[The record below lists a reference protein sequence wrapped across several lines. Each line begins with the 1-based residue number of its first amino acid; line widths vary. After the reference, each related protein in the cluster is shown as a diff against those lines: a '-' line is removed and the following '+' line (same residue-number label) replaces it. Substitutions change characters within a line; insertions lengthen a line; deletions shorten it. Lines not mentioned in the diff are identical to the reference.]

1 MLMPEAAVDKECDH
15 VFLHDDIRIAS
26 YFPVMQSEAEPKAV
40 KFFSDGNFRSSV
52 FGSDSAHI

>member
-1 MLMPEAAVDKECDH
+1 MTEETSETVEQAEV
-15 VFLHDDIRIAS
+15 V
-26 YFPVMQSEAEPKAV
+26 QTEAEPKAV